1 MSLFEQKIEGVPQF
15 VSYFAPV
22 LEVLRDLG
30 GQARPKEVFDEIAKR
45 HEVPD
50 EFLEQTNKNGQPK
63 FNNRVAWARFYL
75 VKAGLM
81 YSPKRGVWA
90 LTNAGRNAEMA
101 DDLAVDIFRREHS
114 ALKPNEDED
123 QGKHPARDAVKLR

>member
-1 MSLFEQKIEGVPQF
+1 VKLFEQKIEGVPQF

-30 GQARPKEVFDEIAKR
+30 GRARPKQVFQEIAQR

-50 EFLEQTNKNGQPK
+50 DFLNQTNKNGQPK

-75 VKAGLM
+75 VKAGYL
-81 YSPKRGVWA
+81 
-90 LTNAGRNAEMA
+90 
-101 DDLAVDIFRREHS
+101 
-114 ALKPNEDED
+114 
-123 QGKHPARDAVKLR
+123 